1 MLCFGRCRSPTDL
14 SAKCIRRQTSSA
26 VHTGCL
32 MEEVCWLPFY
42 YQGLRGQLWYISFP
56 KGDAIRLTND
66 LMNYDLCCLDLTQD
80 GKTLVDTELTAV
92 SDLWLAP
99 AGNAAKAK
107 QITAKEPAI
116 GGFSWMP
123 NGSIVFANG
132 DGNLVVVN
140 PDGSGHTLL
149 TPNERPNWAP
159 SACGDGRY
167 IVYAAYREQKIGGMA
182 HGYRRLKPDPDR
194 RRDARQRPTMF
205 AGRQVGGLFAEPF
218 LDPPPCTHHGREA
231 PTDDCTGHGRFRF

>member
-1 MLCFGRCRSPTDL
+1 
-14 SAKCIRRQTSSA
+14 
-26 VHTGCL
+26 
-32 MEEVCWLPFY
+32 
-42 YQGLRGQLWYISFP
+42 
-56 KGDAIRLTND
+56 
-66 LMNYDLCCLDLTQD
+66 MNYDLCCLDLTQD

-99 AGNAAKAK
+99 AGNAVKAK

-149 TPNERPNWAP
+149 TPDERPNWAP

-167 IVYAAYREQKIGGMA
+167 IVYAAYREQKMGVWRM
-182 HGYRRLKPDPDR
+182 DPDGSNPIR
-194 RRDARQRPTMF
+194 IADETF
-205 AGRQVGGLFAEPF
+205 ANGPRCSPDGKWVVYLRSPSRTPLRIPITGEKPPQMISQDSVAAPF
-218 LDPPPCTHHGREA
+218 
-231 PTDDCTGHGRFRF
+231 

>member
-1 MLCFGRCRSPTDL
+1 
-14 SAKCIRRQTSSA
+14 
-26 VHTGCL
+26 
-32 MEEVCWLPFY
+32 
-42 YQGLRGQLWYISFP
+42 
-56 KGDAIRLTND
+56 
-66 LMNYDLCCLDLTQD
+66 MNYDLCCLDLTQD

-140 PDGSGHTLL
+140 PDGSGRTLL
-149 TPNERPNWAP
+149 TPEIVQLGPVGLRRWALYCLRRLP
-159 SACGDGRY
+159 GAKD
-167 IVYAAYREQKIGGMA
+167 GGMA
-182 HGYRRLKPDPDR
+182 HGCRRLEPDPDR
-194 RRDARQRPTMF
+194 
-205 AGRQVGGLFAEPF
+205 
-218 LDPPPCTHHGREA
+218 
-231 PTDDCTGHGRFRF
+231 